1 MKYKHN
7 IIHFIV
13 RKDHLNYMKVYL
25 LYILL
30 YVYIYII
37 DTEIFG
43 YRVDSDPEEREYYIS
58 CPFCKKTQ
66 LDNGI
71 CTSIKCKRC
80 QKVFDIPDQANEI
93 LSENEDKDDNVVVVD
108 SYNNKRNKKKK
119 HKHNLCNYHNNN
131 NCNSNDNSN
140 RVVFSFASWFNNEG
154 TQYNYHPKTPK
165 ELSSVV
171 LIVNKDTLLGQ
182 FYIENPRTQIEDI
195 SYETIM
201 KNILLPYFKIKSR
214 IIEKGTCLHI
224 GELEFKV
231 IGTFPNNTGIV
242 TSKTFIRLNKYYTA
256 NHLIKRALLITTK
269 KHETFNE
276 DELIKDILSADI
288 HQLQINKG
296 DITKINNNEFY
307 IRNSDPECGRLTDHS
322 EIHIENKDIG
332 WINKIKIGVIQST
345 AIPEFNNINDKKGYE
360 NYIIHEYFNPYFLSG
375 NKKYIERGDNI
386 QVEDLEFF
394 ILNCTPE
401 YGYISHDTIT
411 SFKIGITKQRC
422 LDKIKKSDN
431 QLAMGLLS
439 FGNNSQ
445 HRSASP
451 LRRIGGRNGFN
462 DRLFLEL
469 IDHANHRRNLNFD
482 NVDSINEVFYEE
494 SYNQQRN
501 EDNIRN
507 LPTFVVDESYL
518 EKIQRNKEECMK
530 KCVICMEEF
539 VIQDELKTLPCFHIY
554 HKNCINEWL
563 RNNMN
568 CVICK
573 TEISPGSS
581 NNNNNGGVGS
591 SYQSP
596 LYQMI
601 IGNDDDEEHGEI
613 SMPFPSGE

>member
-58 CPFCKKTQ
+58 CPFCKKIQ

-80 QKVFDIPDQANEI
+80 QKVFDIPDQANDI
-93 LSENEDKDDNVVVVD
+93 LSDNDDDIIVD
-108 SYNNKRNKKKK
+108 SNKRNKKKK
-119 HKHNLCNYHNNN
+119 HKNKHHLCSYHNNN
-131 NCNSNDNSN
+131 NTINDNNNNAN
-140 RVVFSFASWFNNEG
+140 RVVSSFASWFINDG
-154 TQYNYHPKTPK
+154 IQYNYHHKTPK

-171 LIVNKDTLLGQ
+171 LIVNKDTLLGH

-231 IGTFPNNTGIV
+231 TGTFPNNTGIV

-269 KHETFNE
+269 KHDPFNE
-276 DELIKDILSADI
+276 HELIKDILSADVQ
-288 HQLQINKG
+288 QLQINKG
-296 DITKINNNEFY
+296 DITKINNNEYY
-307 IRNSDPECGRLTDHS
+307 IRNSDPECGRLTEHS

-332 WINKIKIGVIQST
+332 WINKIKIGVIQNT

-386 QVEDLEFF
+386 QIEDLEFF

-401 YGYISHDTIT
+401 YGYISHDTVAT
-411 SFKIGITKQRC
+411 FKIGITKQRC

-451 LRRIGGRNGFN
+451 LRRIGFN
-462 DRLFLEL
+462 DRMFLEL
-469 IDHANHRRNLNFD
+469 IDHTHHRRNLNFD
-482 NVDSINEVFYEE
+482 NFESIYEE
-494 SYNQQRN
+494 SYNQQKN
-501 EDNIRN
+501 EDEIRN
-507 LPTFVVDESYL
+507 LPTFIVDDSYL
-518 EKIQRNKEECMK
+518 DKIQRNKEECMK

-539 VIQDELKTLPCFHIY
+539 VIKDELKTLPCFHIY

-573 TEISPGSS
+573 TEIG
-581 NNNNNGGVGS
+581 NGNNNGNSSSNGNGMVGS
-591 SYQSP
+591 TYQSG

-601 IGNDDDEEHGEI
+601 IGDDDEEEEL
-613 SMPFPSGE
+613 SMPFPSGD